1 MPPEG
6 MDAEVHQ
13 ATADRAIPRTSGG
26 RLGGVVAGGRA
37 HRPSLVACPV
47 RALPAV
53 AARLR
58 PGDNEL
64 AQLKPGRDVELLH
77 DVYAGCRHASEVV
90 VGLLRP

>member
-6 MDAEVHQ
+6 MDAEAHQ
-13 ATADRAIPRTSGG
+13 ATADRATPEHSGASWPWAELTFVPR
-26 RLGGVVAGGRA
+26 RLPGARVTGCRG
-37 HRPSLVACPV
+37 
-47 RALPAV
+47 ALQ
-53 AARLR
+53 